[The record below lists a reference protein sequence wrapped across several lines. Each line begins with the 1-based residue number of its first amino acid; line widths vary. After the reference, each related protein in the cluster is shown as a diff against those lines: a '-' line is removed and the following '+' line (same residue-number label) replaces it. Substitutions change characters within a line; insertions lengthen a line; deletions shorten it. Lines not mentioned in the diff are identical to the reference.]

1 MKAIKYSAILFL
13 SVSIMQSCKPTDQVK
28 QVLDPSSKDYFE
40 VKNGSTYTFTD
51 ISDTTISI
59 KYTSENYLNNQ
70 SNPDIEN
77 NEIMSYDLV
86 SSGQPKISIRT
97 EAGGS
102 TYKDRIAMITNR
114 NDTNYV
120 GPIIFNLGGTFS
132 KIQNS
137 SDSVIQHPFYTINN
151 RTYSDVVRIV
161 LGGNNLYKEVYYAKN
176 IGLIGKKERNGKFY
190 YVKSYSVN
198 K

>member
-40 VKNGSTYTFTD
+40 VKNGSTYTFTE

-59 KYTSENYLNNQ
+59 NYTSENYLNNQ

-86 SSGQPKISIRT
+86 SNGHPKISIRT

-137 SDSVIQHPFYTINN
+137 RDTVFQYPSYTINN
-151 RTYSDVVRIV
+151 RTFTDVIRIV
-161 LGGNNLYKEVYYAKN
+161 LYGNNLYLEVFYAKN
-176 IGLIGKKERNGKFY
+176 IGLIGRKERAGKFY
-190 YVKSYSVN
+190 YVKKYSVN

>member
-13 SVSIMQSCKPTDQVK
+13 SVQMLQSCKPTDQAK
-28 QVLDPSSKDYFE
+28 QVLDQSSKDYFE
-40 VKNGSTYTFTD
+40 VKDGSSYTFTE
-51 ISDTTISI
+51 SGDTNVSI
-59 KYTSENYLNNQ
+59 VYTSEKYINNQ

-86 SSGQPKISIRT
+86 SNGQPKITIRT

-102 TYKDRIAMITNR
+102 TYKDRIAMITNK

-120 GPIIFNLGGTFS
+120 GPIIYNLGGTFS
-132 KIQNS
+132 KIQGS
-137 SDSVIQHPFYTINN
+137 SDTVYQYPSYTVGT
-151 RTYSDVVRIV
+151 RTYSNVVRVI
-161 LGGNNLYKEVYYAKN
+161 LYSNPMYTEVFYAKN
-176 IGLIGKKERNGKFY
+176 IGLVGRKIRNGKFY
-190 YVKSYSVN
+190 FVKKYSIN